1 MAVLNEDK
9 IKLMANISMFEKHEG
24 KHISLVNRYFKSDYI
39 SRNLLKAFFGYTFCW
54 ALGFLLVILYKAEDI
69 FASMDFV
76 ALQDQATR
84 YATIY
89 GVGLACY
96 LLIALIVSIRRYHY
110 GLKEQKMYIARLR
123 RLEKRYEFQNRTK
136 ELGREVRRH
145 DRNAGI

>member
-1 MAVLNEDK
+1 MLNEDK

-39 SRNLLKAFFGYTFCW
+39 SRNLLRAFFGYTLCW
-54 ALGFLLVILYKAEDI
+54 ALGFLLVILYRAEGI
-69 FASMDFV
+69 FASMDFA
-76 ALQDQATR
+76 ALQEQAVR
-84 YATIY
+84 YGKYYVA
-89 GVGLACY
+89 GLVCY
-96 LLIALIVSIRRYHY
+96 LLIALIVSVRRYNR
-110 GLKEQKMYIARLR
+110 GLQEQKIYIAKLR